1 MAMVV
6 IIIRPSSPIA
16 VEDGGGHCETL
27 VGEQIVVGEKV
38 AAMAERRH
46 GHDGKGRGRVA
57 TVRTTAAGR
66 PPPRGEP
73 RGGWPPAAPPSAEGG
88 GGSSRFSSRFG
99 TSAIGGR
106 RDDDD
111 GLAVRRMLNLGPSS
125 FFLRDC
131 APPGGLSEKKSE
143 SSFSFVLQ
151 RLPPPLDIRL
161 VDVPLPATASSCV
174 PPASFSIFSTER
186 LPYPNRSFRRWD
198 RDDDE
203 DDGDAPDL
211 APPEEE
217 EEGGLS
223 QRSGRFDS
231 GDNSFFFA
239 LPS

>member
-66 PPPRGEP
+66 PPPRGEL
-73 RGGWPPAAPPSAEGG
+73 PAAPPSAEG

-111 GLAVRRMLNLGPSS
+111 GLAVRRMLNLGPRS
-125 FFLRDC
+125 FFLRDS
-131 APPGGLSEKKSE
+131 APLGGLLEKKSE
-143 SSFSFVLQ
+143 RPAVVPVVDSSFSFVW
-151 RLPPPLDIRL
+151 RLP
-161 VDVPLPATASSCV
+161 
-174 PPASFSIFSTER
+174 
-186 LPYPNRSFRRWD
+186 
-198 RDDDE
+198 
-203 DDGDAPDL
+203 
-211 APPEEE
+211 
-217 EEGGLS
+217 
-223 QRSGRFDS
+223 
-231 GDNSFFFA
+231 
-239 LPS
+239 

>member
-1 MAMVV
+1 MGMTGRDAGGSPFGRQRRGDLLRGVSLGAGGLE
-6 IIIRPSSPIA
+6 PLLSGGLSSS
-16 VEDGGGHCETL
+16 GG
-27 VGEQIVVGEKV
+27 
-38 AAMAERRH
+38 
-46 GHDGKGRGRVA
+46 
-57 TVRTTAAGR
+57 
-66 PPPRGEP
+66 
-73 RGGWPPAAPPSAEGG
+73 PAAPPSAEGG

-231 GDNSFFFA
+231 GDNSFFA